1 METGDLTQWEAN
13 TYQAAPCGGQ
23 FNSGPQAGTVASTE
37 HARSGLWSAK
47 MVIGGPPTGGATN
60 GTRMYRWCE
69 PQQHPDLF
77 YSVWFYL
84 PERLTVAPSTGWM
97 NLFQFNSKLAG
108 HIDADPFFFLD
119 VFNAPGTGAMRFR
132 LTWWAGQTSEGPIRG
147 NPATGCGIRRRT
159 FRSAG
164 GFRCRPGAVRR
175 GLHRGDPGVAG
186 RRGAVP
192 SRGGQDPVPGG
203 RLPVG
208 GEQLRHRH
216 CTRLGRDVH
225 RRRGDLDEPLAV
237 SR

>member
-1 METGDLTQWEAN
+1 M
-13 TYQAAPCGGQ
+13 
-23 FNSGPQAGTVASTE
+23 ASTE

-119 VFNAPGTGAMRFR
+119 VFNTPGTGAMRFR
-132 LTWWAGQTSEGPIRG
+132 LTWWAGQTSEGPY
-147 NPATGCGIRRRT
+147 
-159 FRSAG
+159 
-164 GFRCRPGAVRR
+164 PGQSGYRVW
-175 GLHRGDPGVAG
+175 DSP
-186 RRGAVP
+186 
-192 SRGGQDPVPGG
+192 QDI
-203 RLPVG
+203 PVG
-208 GEQLRHRH
+208 RWFQVQARQLCAGDFTGAIQVWQDDVELFHLAGVK
-216 CTRLGRDVH
+216 TRYPA
-225 RRRGDLDEPLAV
+225 GDCQWAVNNYGTDIAPASVVMYIDDAAISTRAV